1 MLNQIRHAYNVML
14 KNHVL
19 YVITILTLV
28 RKNHPGNSTKIQT
41 TCGDPCFNGIDMTA
55 FIWIR
60 YQAEIYIRS
69 FSTGLAQDV
78 YRLRSDV
85 TCC

>member
-1 MLNQIRHAYNVML
+1 MHSLCLIRFGTLINVML

-19 YVITILTLV
+19 HVITILTLV
-28 RKNHPGNSTKIQT
+28 RKINPGNSTKIQT

-60 YQAEIYIRS
+60 YQAEMYIRS

-78 YRLRSDV
+78 SVCALM
-85 TCC
+85 